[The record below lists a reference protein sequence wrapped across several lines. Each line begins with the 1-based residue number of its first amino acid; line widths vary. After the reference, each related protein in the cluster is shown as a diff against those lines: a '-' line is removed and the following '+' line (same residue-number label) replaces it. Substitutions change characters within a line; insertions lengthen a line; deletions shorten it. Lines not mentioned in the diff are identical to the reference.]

1 VTESLTHTFA
11 VMGTVVTF
19 RIVNRGARPEAEASE
34 AIRRAEAWF
43 LDVERACSRF
53 EPDSELSLLCA
64 RPGRPVAV
72 SALLYQLVE
81 YALGVADASDGA
93 FDPTVGGRM
102 EAQGFDRN
110 WRTGRRARSADGHT
124 DVSYRD
130 VLLDPSRRTI
140 ELGKP
145 LLLDLGAVAKGF
157 AVDMAV
163 RELEPLGSFMVDAG
177 GDVYL
182 RGTNED
188 GRPWSVGIRHP
199 RSESDLIETLSVS
212 DAAVCTSGDYDGRT
226 SPDSHHILDP
236 RVGASTESASSV
248 TVLAPSAMAADALA
262 TAAFVLGPSAGIALL
277 EAEGVQGLVFTREL
291 TRVATPGWPGRPL
304 PAEARGSF
312 A

>member
-1 VTESLTHTFA
+1 MTESLTHTFA

-19 RIVNRGARPEAEASE
+19 RIVGRGAPVEVEASE
-34 AIRRAEAWF
+34 AVRRAEAWF
-43 LDVERACSRF
+43 QEIERTCSRF

-64 RPGRPVAV
+64 RPGQPVAV

-81 YALGVADASDGA
+81 YALGVADASEGA

-102 EAQGFDRN
+102 EAHGFDRN
-110 WRTGRRARSADGHT
+110 WRTGRRARSADGPT

-130 VLLDPSRRTI
+130 IVLDPSRRTI

-163 RELEPLGSFMVDAG
+163 RELLPLGSFMVDAG

-182 RGTNED
+182 SGTNED

-199 RSESDLIETLSVS
+199 RSEGDLIETLSVS
-212 DAAVCTSGDYDGRT
+212 DAAVCTSGDYDTRT
-226 SPDSHHILDP
+226 SPDAHHILDP
-236 RVGASTESASSV
+236 RVGASTETASSV

-262 TAAFVLGPSAGIALL
+262 TAAFVLGPSAGVALL

-291 TRVATPGWPGRPL
+291 TRVATRGWPGRPL
-304 PAEARGSF
+304 PAQAPSF
-312 A
+312 P